1 MTNIMTI
8 GDDLEMLKSQMD
20 LLTRSMMDKNL
31 ISEEMIRKSVKR
43 RIEGVIPSKI
53 GYCLG
58 IILGGL
64 VFPCVVMWMTLS
76 LNSYSLGLGIFTVL
90 MSWFGT
96 YKTIEYMRLNPEK
109 VLRDGSLLDVT
120 ETITK
125 MRRMNNRQLMLSY
138 VFMFVWCG
146 WFLME
151 QYSSLVGSI
160 ESIVLVSMVFIFV
173 FVGITTNSLRIE
185 RTTKRVL
192 EDIEDMR
199 K

>member
-1 MTNIMTI
+1 MTI